1 MHGRRQLLRRGL
13 AIAGG
18 AAVAALSA
26 ASPAAALPNWLFPE
40 WDVRRV
46 KLDNLHTGEKLD
58 VAYWERGA
66 YVPDA
71 LVAVNRVLRDYRTGE
86 MHAIDPRLLDLLTA
100 ISGRVGARAPYGVIS
115 GYRSPATNAMLHAES
130 GEVASHSLHLVGQA
144 IDIRAPG
151 IELAWLREAA
161 KGLER
166 GGVGYYP
173 ISGFVH
179 VDVGRVRAWSGT

>member
-1 MHGRRQLLRRGL
+1 
-13 AIAGG
+13 
-18 AAVAALSA
+18 
-26 ASPAAALPNWLFPE
+26 
-40 WDVRRV
+40 
-46 KLDNLHTGEKLD
+46 
-58 VAYWERGA
+58 
-66 YVPDA
+66 
-71 LVAVNRVLRDYRTGE
+71 
-86 MHAIDPRLLDLLTA
+86 RLLDLLTA
-100 ISGRVGARAPYGVIS
+100 ISGRVGARAPHGVIS